1 VFADQATQSSDT
13 PWPVGRERDV
23 VTIRTLIILA
33 LLVSGFLAGTNIDR
47 ALVLMPA
54 WQQVGVS
61 AWAEFSR
68 HANLGNGLIV
78 YPLAGFSA
86 TLLTLATAVA
96 AHFDREFSRV
106 TRALLDASALLT
118 AAGLAVTLFAAPVM
132 LGIRANSD
140 PVGLQ
145 RAFEDFWFW
154 SNLRGACHVLAF
166 VAQLATLDVLL
177 NQPRPTEK

>member
-1 VFADQATQSSDT
+1 MLITARGAGVKSQVASRKSGDVGQGGAPRQDSAGLDAPDRAARALSAAGFADQATQSSDT

-86 TLLTLATAVA
+86 T
-96 AHFDREFSRV
+96 
-106 TRALLDASALLT
+106 
-118 AAGLAVTLFAAPVM
+118 
-132 LGIRANSD
+132 
-140 PVGLQ
+140 
-145 RAFEDFWFW
+145 
-154 SNLRGACHVLAF
+154 
-166 VAQLATLDVLL
+166 
-177 NQPRPTEK
+177 